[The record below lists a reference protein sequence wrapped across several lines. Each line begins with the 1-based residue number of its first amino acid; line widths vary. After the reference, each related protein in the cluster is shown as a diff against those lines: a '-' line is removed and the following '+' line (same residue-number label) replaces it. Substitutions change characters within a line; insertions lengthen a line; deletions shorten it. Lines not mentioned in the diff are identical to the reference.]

1 MKKVLAILL
10 SLSMAISLC
19 VFSASALGD
28 ADNGNIKL
36 LAKADKYDA
45 FYEGVGP
52 QDMYGFDVKG
62 YVDLGYGE
70 QLIGSTYSNYGYH
83 TFMNVDGANGKMDG
97 MLYYGATSAYTYA
110 DQVTAD
116 LYEQYRNGE
125 ITWDEY
131 DAAYDAA
138 YAEYQALIDAEGSYD
153 LEAALRAMAYDTAGA
168 LEQTI
173 GGLKLKL
180 ENSYAGGG
188 NYVKISYTVTNPSSS
203 AKTFSLSTTS
213 DVQVNGD
220 DSATLKVLPGG
231 LGAKLV
237 SDDGC
242 MFVVDGATG
251 GVDSLWIG
259 HWSGTYFINMF
270 NDSADDAIYDGGD
283 SAICWSWTNRTI
295 AAGESVSFYVLM
307 EVGINQGPAV
317 VIEDTLDDIGAT
329 LDGFIEDPNLGT
341 VNLYYTIDGGEEQ
354 VIENIAINDERTPFS
369 IPLSAFECG
378 SSHTIS
384 VWAVDDA
391 GETSSVET
399 VNFTLA
405 HVWGMPEVTSAP
417 TATQPGTV
425 LFTCIQC
432 GATKT
437 EYIYIGDSNGDG
449 ILNSLDAALILKYDA
464 KLITDLTP
472 LQLML
477 CDANGDGIVNSLDAA
492 QILKY
497 DAKLITEFPNAN
509 FSLEA
514 YIQLCLD
521 YYGYY
526 GTPDLDP
533 EEPSEDVPSE
543 DVPSEEPSEDV
554 PSEEPSEDV
563 PSEEP
568 SEDVPS
574 EEPSEDVPSEEP
586 SEDVPSEDPSE
597 IANFDPRLLGTW
609 YAEYEASDDT
619 AYTITYV
626 FKDNGE
632 FSYLMNDAE
641 VLTGTWTADWST
653 TTFAL
658 LMFEQTVESTMN
670 YEFSSDNELHLYN
683 EDTDEYLSR
692 EIPL

>member
-1 MKKVLAILL
+1 MKKLVAILL
-10 SLSMAISLC
+10 SVFMLVSLC
-19 VFSASALGD
+19 AVSTSALGD

-36 LAKADKYDA
+36 LAKADMSDA
-45 FYEGVGP
+45 FYEGAGP

-70 QLIGSTYSNYGYH
+70 QLIGSTFSNYGYH

-97 MLYYGATSAYTYA
+97 VLYYGAIYASTYA
-110 DQVTAD
+110 EQATAD
-116 LYEQYRNGE
+116 LYEQYQNGE
-125 ITWDEY
+125 IEWSVYDE
-131 DAAYDAA
+131 AYNAA
-138 YAEYQALIDAEGSYD
+138 YAEYQALIDAEGDYD
-153 LEAALRAMAYDTAGA
+153 LEAALRAMSYDTAGA

-188 NYVKISYTVTNPSSS
+188 NYVKISYTVTNPTSS

-242 MFVVDGATG
+242 MFVVDGAAG

-259 HWSGTYFINMF
+259 PWSGTYFIDMF
-270 NDSADDAIYDGGD
+270 NDSADDAIYDDGD

-341 VNLYYTIDGGEEQ
+341 VNLYYTIDGGEEK
-354 VIENIAINDERTPFS
+354 VIENITINDERTPFS

-405 HVWGMPEVTSAP
+405 HVWGVPEVTSAP
-417 TATQPGTV
+417 TAAQPGTV
-425 LFTCIQC
+425 LFTCTQC

-437 EYIYIGDSNGDG
+437 EYIYIGDGNGDG

-477 CDANGDGIVNSLDAA
+477 CDASGDGIVNSLDAA
-492 QILKY
+492 LILKY
-497 DAKLITEFPNAN
+497 DAKLISEFPNSN

-526 GTPDLDP
+526 GTPP
-533 EEPSEDVPSE
+533 EGPSEDDTTESTPVEDDTTESTPVEDDTTESTPVEDDTTESTPVEDDSSE
-543 DVPSEEPSEDV
+543 GSSEE
-554 PSEEPSEDV
+554 
-563 PSEEP
+563 
-568 SEDVPS
+568 
-574 EEPSEDVPSEEP
+574 
-586 SEDVPSEDPSE
+586 E
-597 IANFDPRLLGTW
+597 IVSYDPRLLSSW
-609 YAEYEASDDT
+609 YK
-619 AYTITYV
+619 TIY
-626 FKDNGE
+626 NGE
-632 FSYLMNDAE
+632 ELFWVTQYIFYENGLFSLINNNE
-641 VLTGTWTADWST
+641 ETGRDVWTADETTITLGST
-653 TTFAL
+653 VMT
-658 LMFEQTVESTMN
+658 
-670 YEFSSDNELHLYN
+670 YEFISDEELCLYYPDGTPEHLKKG
-683 EDTDEYLSR
+683 T
-692 EIPL
+692 PPTA